1 VPRLTLTHN
10 PTGAASFSCQPYLI
24 GNRLHTAGD
33 NNAYQVSTTIRK
45 LEITQLF
52 VLVALCIGQ
61 CEEEMANR
69 KHVAGQNIR
78 ATLQTCYTE
87 CELILVHGQTPVVE
101 STVKT
106 GPPQFYISITFTLCF
121 IIQC

>member
-1 VPRLTLTHN
+1 VPKLALTHN
-10 PTGAASFSCQPYLI
+10 PTGAASFSCPPYLI
-24 GNRLHTAGD
+24 GNRLRTAGD
-33 NNAYQVSTTIRK
+33 NNTYQVGTSIRK

-69 KHVAGQNIR
+69 KHVASQNIR

-87 CELILVHGQTPVVE
+87 CELFLVHGQTLVVE
-101 STVKT
+101 TTV
-106 GPPQFYISITFTLCF
+106 
-121 IIQC
+121 